1 MRGRA
6 RDESAVATPSKSH
19 LWKQRPSEKWFWN
32 LRNQFS
38 AIFAVP
44 MLARLTASSLLRR
57 CLHGPSLRS
66 AELAAG
72 GGAAAAVWTQ
82 VNELAAKP
90 GMINMGQGFPDFD
103 GSPVARAAAAAAI
116 EQGGA
121 PLNQYSAQPGLPE
134 LRGAISRFYERR
146 YGAGR
151 GGSSTTVRSGG
162 TSATYDPATEV
173 VVTCGAQEALAAAF
187 LAYLDVRLVN
197 SNPGSCSNHTPT
209 PPASFNNHL
218 APYSYHPNSSF
229 ALLAHPTTHSY
240 ALPSFTYTCSCT
252 RVPLYRTLAQ

>member
-1 MRGRA
+1 
-6 RDESAVATPSKSH
+6 
-19 LWKQRPSEKWFWN
+19 
-32 LRNQFS
+32 
-38 AIFAVP
+38 

-57 CLHGPSLRS
+57 GLRGLHGPSLRS

-151 GGSSTTVRSGG
+151 GGSSTSGST

-187 LAYLDVRLVN
+187 LAYLDVRLACELQQQPDLTRIDRQPPRTTLLPSKLLVRSARSTFN
-197 SNPGSCSNHTPT
+197 S
-209 PPASFNNHL
+209 
-218 APYSYHPNSSF
+218 YSY
-229 ALLAHPTTHSY
+229 AHPKLAYTS
-240 ALPSFTYTCSCT
+240 YTCTMEHVPVEHVPGYVQGCT
-252 RVPLYRTLAQ
+252 GI